1 MTSSITPLQ
10 ITSTLFGTVV
20 IHAYLKQETALHALS
35 LIVTIL
41 SVLHHSSK
49 NTFVDRLDFA
59 FAHLLFFYTI
69 YHLAVLYSPF
79 FFIGVGLA
87 VIWFTECFTSVDL
100 HVQLHVVAL
109 IGLHGY
115 LWHLPV
121 S

>member
-1 MTSSITPLQ
+1 
-10 ITSTLFGTVV
+10 
-20 IHAYLKQETALHALS
+20 
-35 LIVTIL
+35 
-41 SVLHHSSK
+41 
-49 NTFVDRLDFA
+49 
-59 FAHLLFFYTI
+59 
-69 YHLAVLYSPF
+69 LAVLYSPF

-115 LWHLPV
+115 LGHLPI

>member
-1 MTSSITPLQ
+1 MTITSLQ

-49 NTFVDRLDFA
+49 NPFVDRLDFV

-69 YHLAVLYSPF
+69 YHLAVLFSPF
-79 FFIGVGLA
+79 FLFGVIIA
-87 VIWFTECFTSVDL
+87 VIWVTECLTAVDL
-100 HVQLHVVAL
+100 HIFLHVSAV

-115 LWHLPV
+115 LSSL
-121 S
+121 